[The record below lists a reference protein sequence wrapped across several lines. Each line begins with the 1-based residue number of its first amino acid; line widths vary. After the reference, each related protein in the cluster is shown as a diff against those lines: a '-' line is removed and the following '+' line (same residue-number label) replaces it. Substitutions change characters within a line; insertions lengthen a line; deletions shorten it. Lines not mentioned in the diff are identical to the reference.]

1 MLAKCTKI
9 KQLVCACRNS
19 QCKCYAGWKWG
30 NVCASKDEE
39 INASSLWEKCADQNV
54 LNSCII
60 WETAVEICLCKSV
73 NHYQLAEVILCGDS
87 SVLSTLLNL
96 AALSS
101 HQHYPIDVLN
111 VTIPLA
117 KRATEAAWWFVKCG
131 GIMSARQ
138 RELWEALLWEIEIKN
153 LLQELIW
160 TVRTHFCIWKLFL
173 LFYNLKKCK
182 IIHIN

>member
-1 MLAKCTKI
+1 MLVGIPSANVT
-9 KQLVCACRNS
+9 L
-19 QCKCYAGWKWG
+19 AG
-30 NVCASKDEE
+30 SEE
-39 INASSLWEKCADQNV
+39 MCVPVRMRKLMLQAYGRNV
-54 LNSCII
+54 LIKMFFPSSFYNSCII

-131 GIMSARQ
+131 GITSARQ

-173 LFYNLKKCK
+173 LFYNLKKPK